1 MTDPLEDFARRAVG
15 FEGRERIDAAAV
27 EVMDALREA
36 HVGALLLK
44 GPVTASWLYARG
56 EVRGYTDCDVLADP
70 YRFASAGRVLRAA
83 GFHLHG
89 DEATHPEVRDEGRSQ
104 IWHRVPGDVWI
115 DLQWRLPGF
124 ERPPGEVWALLWA
137 RRETMTIASGRVTV
151 ADESARALHLA
162 TALDAGSAKALSDLD
177 RAIERLE
184 SDVWERAARLAD
196 DIGARTALISGLSAV
211 SGGPSLLARLQLSPE

>member
-36 HVGALLLK
+36 QVGALLLK

-70 YRFASAGRVLRAA
+70 YRFASASRVLRAA

-137 RRETMTIASGRVTV
+137 SRVTMTLGSGSVAV
-151 ADESARALHLA
+151 ADEPARALHLA
-162 TALDAGSAKALSDLD
+162 TALDAGSVKAPSDLA
-177 RAIERLE
+177 RAIERL
-184 SDVWERAARLAD
+184 DPGVWDRVTQLAD
-196 DIGARTALISGLSAV
+196 DVGARQALISGLSNVA
-211 SGGPSLLARLQLSPE
+211 GGPSLLARLQLTPE